1 MVSLYFKPCGGRW
14 KPSVAGAV
22 LALGLSML
30 SRSAAAD
37 CKLTPIE
44 LPATIIGMRAVA
56 TLGINGTQV
65 PLIVD
70 SGAFFS
76 SLTHA
81 VAQQLNLPL
90 EVLPEGMSISGV
102 TGSMEADLTTV
113 KRVQLRNG
121 ELANVDFIVGGNIGG
136 NGTVGLLGRNFLGAG
151 DVEYDLAHGVIR
163 LFFPNSDCDQQNM
176 AYWADGKPVSEIV
189 LLEDYK
195 PKSKSKARSSR
206 PPIRGFAELNGKRI
220 EVMFDTGAWSTV
232 SLSAARRAGVTD
244 MTPAGK
250 IHGVGRGEVDRWTAP
265 FERFGIGN
273 ETISNVRLAIGDFD
287 LKNADMLLGID
298 FFLSHRI
305 YISKKQRRMYFT
317 YNGGPIFTLDAREF
331 AEAGATDTASSPAS
345 APRLTTNAANSEDEP
360 SDAAGFARRGAASAA
375 RLDYASALADL
386 DRACQMAPQ
395 VADYLVRRAAVHQAM
410 RQASLA
416 LKDLDTALQLDPSHT
431 EARVLRASL
440 LVATKNRRSAIEDLR
455 TLDQTLVPQ
464 ANERLRLAQLYQ
476 ALDMQEPAIPQWTAW
491 IAAHPN
497 DILLGRVYNDRCW
510 ARTILNTELKAA
522 LDDCDQ
528 AVERQAADSVPYNT
542 RGWLHLRQGDLREA
556 LADFDHALAL
566 KPDLVW
572 AVYGRGIA
580 RRKLGDEAAGQ
591 ADLEAAR
598 KLRPTVD
605 ADNARWGF
613 SAVQQAS
620 PPTK

>member
-1 MVSLYFKPCGGRW
+1 MSGP
-14 KPSVAGAV
+14 A
-22 LALGLSML
+22 LALSLTML
-30 SRSAAAD
+30 SSPAAAD

-44 LPATIIGMRAVA
+44 LPVTLIGSRAVA

-76 SLTHA
+76 MLTHA
-81 VAQQLNLPL
+81 VAEQLKLPL
-90 EVLPEGMSISGV
+90 EVLPEGMNINGV

-121 ELANVDFIVGGNIGG
+121 EIANVDFVVGGNIGSEG
-136 NGTVGLLGRNFLGAG
+136 SVGLLGRNFLGAG
-151 DVEYDLAHGVIR
+151 DVEYDLAHGVIK
-163 LFFPNSDCDQQNM
+163 LFFPNDDCGEQNM
-176 AYWADGKPVSEIV
+176 AYWAEGGKTVSEIV
-189 LLEDYK
+189 MLEDYK

-220 EVMFDTGAWSTV
+220 EVMFDTGASSTV
-232 SLSAARRAGVTD
+232 SLSAARRAGITD

-265 FERFGIGN
+265 VERFAIGS

-305 YISKKQRRMYFT
+305 YVSKRQRRVYFT
-317 YNGGPIFTLDAREF
+317 YNGGTIFKLDALEM
-331 AEAGATDTASSPAS
+331 AKSGTTDTASNAAS
-345 APRLTTNAANSEDEP
+345 APVATTSAASGADEP
-360 SDAAGFARRGAASAA
+360 TDAAGFARRGAASAA

-386 DRACQMAPQ
+386 NRACQMAPQ
-395 VADYLVRRAAVHQAM
+395 MADYFARRAAVHEAM
-410 RQASLA
+410 RQFSLA
-416 LKDLDTALQLDPSHT
+416 LKDLDTALQLDPAHA
-431 EARVLRASL
+431 EARVRRATL
-440 LVATKNRRSAIEDLR
+440 LAATKNRRSAIEDLR
-455 TLDQTLVPQ
+455 TLDQTLSPQ

-476 ALDMQEPAIPQWTAW
+476 ALDMPEAAIPQWTAW

-497 DILLGRVYNDRCW
+497 DVLLGRVYNDRCW
-510 ARTILNTELKAA
+510 ARTSLNTELKAA
-522 LDDCDQ
+522 LDDCDE
-528 AVERQAADSVPYNT
+528 AVHREGKAGVAYNT
-542 RGWLHLRQGDLREA
+542 RGWLRLRQGDASKA
-556 LADFDHALAL
+556 LADFDRALEL
-566 KPDLVW
+566 NPNFVW

-591 ADLEAAR
+591 ADLAAAR

-605 ADNARWGF
+605 AENARYGF
-613 SAVQQAS
+613 SAEQQALA
-620 PPTK
+620 PTR